1 MRDYLNKVVRAHKKI
16 WMFGSNALICSEN
29 NFHIHL
35 RQTLEIIFF
44 LSIKIIKFSCHGDPD
59 IQYINNLEDVGLA
72 NNVGDRNAMMT
83 TFRVYHYS
91 KAIPVILGIA
101 ADPCKSEI
109 IRKTAIEV
117 LGWYHCSPYRFMYN
131 WDYRQKKTAAPLS
144 FIVLFSRVAR
154 TSNR

>member
-1 MRDYLNKVVRAHKKI
+1 MPAFLLGNEQKR
-16 WMFGSNALICSEN
+16 GEICEADM
-29 NFHIHL
+29 I
-35 RQTLEIIFF
+35 
-44 LSIKIIKFSCHGDPD
+44 
-59 IQYINNLEDVGLA
+59 
-72 NNVGDRNAMMT
+72 

-91 KAIPVILGIA
+91 KAIPVLLGIA

-131 WDYRQKKTAAPLS
+131 WDYRQKKTAVPLS